1 MRNDD
6 PIRHSLE
13 DIKRRIS
20 QNLTRNAITEP
31 LLGKLLAHPEDSY
44 NIIVET
50 NRDYRGGRQ
59 KAIGRVLDLYEI
71 ARKQLLKKSAR
82 VSPGRGFRE
91 RKQDDT
97 HPYLFGHLPGL
108 LIQKI
113 VELDT
118 GDARE
123 SDRAVHQPVNV
134 AAAIYRIWEDSE
146 TGPLLNRS
154 ISTVKADAAQR
165 SFCSSGR
172 GIVWAVLDSGIWANH
187 PHFRKYGNLNLD
199 GPLRHSSFTDE
210 RNANALD
217 DVYGHGTHVAGII
230 AGAMPNDDLRAA
242 GKADP
247 STQPPYAV
255 ARMRDQAGDI
265 RYERVALGQISG
277 IAPECKLVSMKV
289 LRDDNT
295 GLASFIID
303 ALEEV
308 IKFNEYGR
316 HGLIDGVNLSVG
328 YDFDPEWFAC
338 GQSPLCTVVD
348 RVVRSGVVVVVAA
361 GNTGYGW
368 NQTKALGTSAAG
380 LALTIN
386 DPGNAERALTVGSTH
401 RDMPH
406 VYGVSYF
413 SSKGPTGDGRRKPD
427 LVAPGERIISC
438 AAGRLLADVQASAP
452 QSGPFQY
459 IEYSGTSMAAP
470 HVSGAIAAFL
480 SIRSEFRGQPEA
492 LKKIFMESATDLG
505 RERSFQGSGLIDL
518 MRAMQS
524 V

>member
-1 MRNDD
+1 MPSNDF
-6 PIRHSLE
+6 PHFGFE
-13 DIKRRIS
+13 GIKRRIS
-20 QNLTRNAITEP
+20 ESLTRNAITEP
-31 LLGKLLAHPEDSY
+31 LLGKILEHPEQRY
-44 NIIVET
+44 YVIIET
-50 NRDYRGGRQ
+50 NRDYEGGRQ
-59 KAIGRVLDLYEI
+59 EAI
-71 ARKQLLKKSAR
+71 ARVRNIYEQALKDLLSR
-82 VSPGRGFRE
+82 TFRFTPGRGLRD
-91 RKQDDT
+91 RRPDDT
-97 HPYLFGHLPGL
+97 HPYVFGDLPGL
-108 LIQKI
+108 LIQRMI
-113 VELDT
+113 QIDNEAAAQLSR
-118 GDARE
+118 GAQ
-123 SDRAVHQPVNV
+123 QPVSP
-134 AAAIYRIWEDSE
+134 AAAIYRVWEDSQ

-154 ISTVKADAAQR
+154 VCTVKADAAQR
-165 SFCSSGR
+165 SFCAR
-172 GIVWAVLDSGIWANH
+172 GCGVVWAVLDSGIRKDH
-187 PHFRKYGNLNLD
+187 PHFDKYKNLD
-199 GPLRHSSFTDE
+199 LYSPLKHSSFTDE
-210 RNANALD
+210 NNADPLD
-217 DVYGHGTHVAGII
+217 DLYGHGTHVAGII
-230 AGAMPNDDLRAA
+230 AGAMPDSANN
-242 GKADP
+242 
-247 STQPPYAV
+247 QPFAV
-255 ARMRDQAGDI
+255 ARVRDQAGNI
-265 RYERVALGQISG
+265 TYEHITLGAISG
-277 IAPECKLVSMKV
+277 VAPECKLVSMKV

-308 IKFNEYGR
+308 LKTNEYGR
-316 HGLIDGVNLSVG
+316 HTIIHGVNLSVG

-386 DPGNAERALTVGSTH
+386 DPGNAERAITVGSTH

-438 AAGRLLADVQASAP
+438 AAGSLLNGVQAAAP
-452 QSGPFQY
+452 GVGPFQY

-480 SIRSEFRGQPEA
+480 SIRSEFKGQPEA
-492 LKKIFMESATDLG
+492 LKKIFMDSTTDLG
-505 RERSFQGSGLIDL
+505 RERSFQGSGLLDL
-518 MRAMQS
+518 MRAIQS